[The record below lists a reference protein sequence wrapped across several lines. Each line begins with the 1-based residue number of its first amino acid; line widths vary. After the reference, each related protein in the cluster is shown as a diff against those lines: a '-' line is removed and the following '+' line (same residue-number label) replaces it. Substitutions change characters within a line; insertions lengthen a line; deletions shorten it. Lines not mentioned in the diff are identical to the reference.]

1 MFLFHQCSNVNFV
14 YILGQTDLTRTQR
27 FILFFSGHL
36 FSFCNFHNGNFR
48 NVEKKISYRRLSTM
62 SSAVGHGEKNVTVW
76 KWYWKKS
83 QTEWATYDATVL
95 LLLLPLIC
103 FYFVYI
109 LQFVEMNFES
119 STESR
124 LLHY

>member
-1 MFLFHQCSNVNFV
+1 
-14 YILGQTDLTRTQR
+14 
-27 FILFFSGHL
+27 
-36 FSFCNFHNGNFR
+36 
-48 NVEKKISYRRLSTM
+48 M
-62 SSAVGHGEKNVTVW
+62 SSAVGHGEKDVTVW